1 MRSDVPIDVSE
12 AGFEGHIL
20 KSRGALKIAILGV
33 VDVGDDTRQSVRL
46 AGADI
51 IQNHFANDAIDG
63 DVGADAEREG
73 GNSDGGEGRG
83 FAETSDGV
91 EHLAGLTHDAVE
103 SWVLLAI
110 LLLVLAISAAL
121 IIAGTIYQALETMA
135 DRRRYPPPGRMIDIG
150 GCRLH
155 LIESGDGPPVIFEAG
170 ISATCLNWTQVRGE
184 VARFAAACTYD
195 RAWLGWSDPARSAR
209 TTSTIVDELHALLA
223 GAGISPPYILAGH
236 SFGGMLVSAYAAR
249 YPDHMA
255 GLVLVDPLSPSDW
268 LNFSPAHAR
277 MLKLGVKLS
286 RRGAALARIG
296 VVRVS
301 LALLLAGG
309 RRVPQWIAKLSSGRG
324 ESTISRLVGE
334 VSKMPPET
342 WPAVRAHWCLA
353 KSFQGMA
360 AYLESLPAS
369 AREAETLGEP
379 AAIPITI
386 LSAANATPQQ
396 LSERDALARRSPH
409 GKHIIAAKSG
419 HWIQLDEPEL
429 VVEAV
434 RAMVEVIRPS

>member
-1 MRSDVPIDVSE
+1 MI
-12 AGFEGHIL
+12 
-20 KSRGALKIAILGV
+20 
-33 VDVGDDTRQSVRL
+33 
-46 AGADI
+46 
-51 IQNHFANDAIDG
+51 
-63 DVGADAEREG
+63 
-73 GNSDGGEGRG
+73 
-83 FAETSDGV
+83 
-91 EHLAGLTHDAVE
+91 
-103 SWVLLAI
+103 LLAI
-110 LLLVLAISAAL
+110 LLLVLAIGAAL
-121 IIAGTIYQALETMA
+121 IIAGAIYQALGTVA

-170 ISATCLNWTQVRGE
+170 ISATCLNWTRVRGDVE
-184 VARFAAACTYD
+184 GFARAYTYD
-195 RAWLGWSDPARSAR
+195 RAWLGWSDPAGSAR

-236 SFGGMLVSAYAAR
+236 SFGGMLVRAYAAKYR
-249 YPDHMA
+249 DHVA
-255 GLVLVDPLSPSDW
+255 GLVLVDPLSASDW

-296 VVRVS
+296 VVRAS
-301 LALLLAGG
+301 LALLMAGG
-309 RRVPQWIAKLSSGRG
+309 RRAPKLIARVSGGRG

-342 WPAVRAHWCLA
+342 WPVVRAHWCLA

-360 AYLESLPAS
+360 AYLESLPTS
-369 AREAETLGEP
+369 AREAEALGDP
-379 AAIPITI
+379 AMMPITI

-434 RAMVEVIRPS
+434 RQMVELTRPS